1 MFEDYSYP
9 DGTKPE
15 WKAIDTL
22 QRIFLKL
29 LRELRLIVPLTFPVT
44 TIALLYDEN
53 GYKDK
58 EYEKLCADE
67 WAKGSS
73 HFLYHSNNADS
84 LSSCCRVQNRITE
97 NTFSSTTG
105 MIGLMTGSVNVITLN
120 INRIVQDFHRKM
132 FAGEHEDHINND
144 IVRWH
149 ASGFKNSP
157 DVKKHFKDYLISI
170 LERVYKYHI
179 AYKTMMYDLED
190 CGMITYSN
198 ANYLYIKKLY
208 STVGVLGYYE
218 AAKFLGLEDGTDEY
232 NDFMQL
238 VLGTIAEENKKHS
251 IHDKK
256 RPFVFNQECIP
267 GESLAVKLYNWD
279 KNDGYVVPS
288 DQNLYNSY
296 FFNPWKET
304 SPLKKLE
311 AHGSTVSKASDGG
324 QGCHIN
330 LDTHLSSKQYLML
343 MEHARNVGCNYFT
356 FNIPM
361 TKCLECKHVVNA
373 PVTECPK
380 CHSHKLD
387 YYTRIIGFLTSV
399 SNWSKERQLEF
410 ISRLFGNRRGA
421 EFRHD

>member
-1 MFEDYSYP
+1 
-9 DGTKPE
+9 
-15 WKAIDTL
+15 
-22 QRIFLKL
+22 
-29 LRELRLIVPLTFPVT
+29 
-44 TIALLYDEN
+44 
-53 GYKDK
+53 
-58 EYEKLCADE
+58 
-67 WAKGSS
+67 
-73 HFLYHSNNADS
+73 
-84 LSSCCRVQNRITE
+84 
-97 NTFSSTTG
+97 

-120 INRIVQDFHRKM
+120 INRIVQDWCKSI
-132 FAGEHEDHINND
+132 GGIPT
-144 IVRWH
+144 VRNQY
-149 ASGFKNSP
+149 NSL
-157 DVKKHFKDYLISI
+157 KFYLTDI

-190 CGMITYSN
+190 CGMITYST

-208 STVGVLGYYE
+208 STIGVLGYYE
-218 AAKFLGLEDGTDEY
+218 AAKFLGLEDGSTEY

-238 VLGTIAEENKKHS
+238 ILGTIAEENKKHS

-267 GESLAVKLYNWD
+267 GEGLAVKLYNWD

-361 TKCLECKHVVNA
+361 TKCLDCNHVVNA

-410 ISRLFGNRRGA
+410 KLRLFGNRKGA
-421 EFRHD
+421 EFKHD

>member
-1 MFEDYSYP
+1 MKQFIFGVNQPQGNRGFQSPFTNLNFFDSYYFEAMFGDYSYP

-22 QRIFLKL
+22 QRIFLEL
-29 LRELRLIVPLTFPVT
+29 LRELRLITPLTFPVT

-120 INRIVQDFHRKM
+120 INRIVQDWCKSIGGIPTVGNQHDSLKF
-132 FAGEHEDHINND
+132 
-144 IVRWH
+144 
-149 ASGFKNSP
+149 
-157 DVKKHFKDYLISI
+157 YLTDI

-208 STVGVLGYYE
+208 STIGVLGYYE
-218 AAKFLGLEDGTDEY
+218 AAKFLGLEDGTTEY
-232 NDFMQL
+232 NEFMQL
-238 VLGTIAEENKKHS
+238 ILGTIAEENKKHS

-267 GESLAVKLYNWD
+267 GEGLAVKLYN
-279 KNDGYVVPS
+279 
-288 DQNLYNSY
+288 
-296 FFNPWKET
+296 
-304 SPLKKLE
+304 
-311 AHGSTVSKASDGG
+311 
-324 QGCHIN
+324 
-330 LDTHLSSKQYLML
+330 
-343 MEHARNVGCNYFT
+343 
-356 FNIPM
+356 
-361 TKCLECKHVVNA
+361 
-373 PVTECPK
+373 
-380 CHSHKLD
+380 
-387 YYTRIIGFLTSV
+387 
-399 SNWSKERQLEF
+399 
-410 ISRLFGNRRGA
+410 
-421 EFRHD
+421 